1 MSYLAYEWAIAGEL
15 EFHSD
20 GVVGGVVGPFGVGG
34 ELDFHASGN
43 GLVEQGVAAGAE
55 LAGGALAAGLA
66 GLRGLVGSQG
76 VGEFLA
82 FGGSD
87 FAEFVGGGLEV
98 NGGGVL
104 FEDGAAFR
112 KVDADA
118 VIEED
123 GGIGGVVFDAG
134 VCLNEPIHHKC

>member
-1 MSYLAYEWAIAGEL
+1 MGYLAYEWAIAGEL

-43 GLVEQGVAAGAE
+43 RLVEEGVAAGAE
-55 LAGGALAAGLA
+55 LAGSALSAGLA
-66 GLRGLVGSQG
+66 DLRGLVGGQG

-82 FGGSD
+82 FCGGD
-87 FAEFVGGGLEV
+87 FAELVGGGLEV

-104 FEDGAAFR
+104 LQNGPAFQE
-112 KVDADA
+112 VDADA

-123 GGIGGVVFDAG
+123 SGFCVW
-134 VCLNEPIHHKC
+134 CLTQGYI